1 MAAVVNSPPRRH
13 SSAVE
18 QLFRKQQVLGSN
30 PSVGST
36 GSRSEAGREAGFF
49 AAGQSLTRSVTTAP
63 DRIEGS
69 LGRSEALSTHA
80 YVIVE
85 TLAVAR
91 RRYGPAVTA
100 DLIDRVIPALDVAPV
115 DAELHVASVAAFRD
129 TVESSVSLV
138 DRTSFAVMHREGI
151 ERAIA
156 LDADFRTAGFETL
169 P

>member
-1 MAAVVNSPPRRH
+1 VTLFVDSSGILALVDRDDPAHVGVVD
-13 SSAVE
+13 A
-18 QLFRKQQVLGSN
+18 
-30 PSVGST
+30 
-36 GSRSEAGREAGFF
+36 F
-49 AAGQSLTRSVTTAP
+49 A
-63 DRIEGS
+63 
-69 LGRSEALSTHA
+69 LGRSEVLATHA

-91 RRYGPAVTA
+91 RRYGHIVTA
-100 DLIDRVIPALDVAPV
+100 DPIDRVIPGLDVAPV
-115 DAELHVASVAAFRD
+115 NADLHATAIAAFRD

-138 DRTSFAVMHREGI
+138 DRTSFASMRREGI

>member
-1 MAAVVNSPPRRH
+1 VTLFVD
-13 SSAVE
+13 SSGILALVDRDDPAHAGIVE
-18 QLFRKQQVLGSN
+18 
-30 PSVGST
+30 
-36 GSRSEAGREAGFF
+36 AF
-49 AAGQSLTRSVTTAP
+49 A
-63 DRIEGS
+63 
-69 LGRSEALSTHA
+69 LGRSEPLATHA

-91 RRYGPAVTA
+91 RHYGPAVAA
-100 DLIDRVIPALDVAPV
+100 DLIDRFIPALDVAPV
-115 DAELHVASVAAFRD
+115 DAELHAAAVTAFRG

-138 DRTSFAVMHREGI
+138 DRTSFAFMRREGI

>member
-1 MAAVVNSPPRRH
+1 VTLFVDSSGILALMDRDDPAHAGVVD
-13 SSAVE
+13 A
-18 QLFRKQQVLGSN
+18 F
-30 PSVGST
+30 
-36 GSRSEAGREAGFF
+36 
-49 AAGQSLTRSVTTAP
+49 TR
-63 DRIEGS
+63 
-69 LGRSEALSTHA
+69 GRSEALWTHA

-115 DAELHVASVAAFRD
+115 DTALHAASVAALRD

-138 DRTSFAVMHREGI
+138 DRTSFAFMRREGI

>member
-1 MAAVVNSPPRRH
+1 VTLFVDSSGILALVDRDDPAHTGVV
-13 SSAVE
+13 
-18 QLFRKQQVLGSN
+18 
-30 PSVGST
+30 
-36 GSRSEAGREAGFF
+36 EAF
-49 AAGQSLTRSVTTAP
+49 A
-63 DRIEGS
+63 

-100 DLIDRVIPALDVAPV
+100 DLIDRVIPALDVTPV
-115 DAELHVASVAAFRD
+115 DAELHVAAIAAFRD
-129 TVESSVSLV
+129 TVESSVSVV
-138 DRTSFAVMHREGI
+138 DRTSFAFMRREGI

>member
-1 MAAVVNSPPRRH
+1 VTLFVDSSGILAHVDRDDPAHAGVGAA
-13 SSAVE
+13 
-18 QLFRKQQVLGSN
+18 FR
-30 PSVGST
+30 
-36 GSRSEAGREAGFF
+36 
-49 AAGQSLTRSVTTAP
+49 
-63 DRIEGS
+63 

-80 YVIVE
+80 DVIVE

-100 DLIDRVIPALDVAPV
+100 DLVDCVIPALDVAPV
-115 DAELHVASVAAFRD
+115 DAELHAVAVAAFRD

-138 DRTSFAVMHREGI
+138 DRTSFAFMRREGI

>member
-1 MAAVVNSPPRRH
+1 MTLFVDSSGILALVDRDDPAHAGVV
-13 SSAVE
+13 E
-18 QLFRKQQVLGSN
+18 
-30 PSVGST
+30 T
-36 GSRSEAGREAGFF
+36 F
-49 AAGQSLTRSVTTAP
+49 A
-63 DRIEGS
+63 
-69 LGRSEALSTHA
+69 LGRSEVLATHA

-91 RRYGPAVTA
+91 RRYGATVAA

-115 DAELHVASVAAFRD
+115 DTDLHAAAVTAFRD

-138 DRTSFAVMHREGI
+138 DRTSFAFMRREGI

>member
-1 MAAVVNSPPRRH
+1 MTLFVD
-13 SSAVE
+13 SSEILALVDRDDPSHPGIVE
-18 QLFRKQQVLGSN
+18 
-30 PSVGST
+30 
-36 GSRSEAGREAGFF
+36 AF
-49 AAGQSLTRSVTTAP
+49 A
-63 DRIEGS
+63 

-91 RRYGPAVTA
+91 RRFGPAVAA
-100 DLIDRVIPALDVAPV
+100 DLIDRVIPALDVAAV
-115 DAELHVASVAAFRD
+115 DAELHADAVAAFRD

-138 DRTSFAVMHREGI
+138 DRTSFAFMRREGI

-169 P
+169 PAL

>member
-1 MAAVVNSPPRRH
+1 MTLFVD
-13 SSAVE
+13 SSGILALVDRDDPAHGGIVE
-18 QLFRKQQVLGSN
+18 AF
-30 PSVGST
+30 
-36 GSRSEAGREAGFF
+36 SRGR
-49 AAGQSLTRSVTTAP
+49 T
-63 DRIEGS
+63 
-69 LGRSEALSTHA
+69 EALSTHA

-100 DLIDRVIPALDVAPV
+100 DLMDRVIPALEVTPV
-115 DAELHVASVAAFRD
+115 DAELHAAAVTAFRE

-138 DRTSFAVMHREGI
+138 DRTSFAFMRREGI

>member
-1 MAAVVNSPPRRH
+1 MTLFVDSSGILALVDRDDPAHAGVV
-13 SSAVE
+13 
-18 QLFRKQQVLGSN
+18 
-30 PSVGST
+30 
-36 GSRSEAGREAGFF
+36 EAF
-49 AAGQSLTRSVTTAP
+49 T
-63 DRIEGS
+63 
-69 LGRSEALSTHA
+69 LGRSEVLVTHA

-115 DAELHVASVAAFRD
+115 DADLHAAAVAAFRD
-129 TVESSVSLV
+129 TVESAVSLV
-138 DRTSFAVMHREGI
+138 DRTSFVFMRRMGL